1 MSHGGTD
8 KYYKPANKLVSDG
21 DIARAD
27 NLNALNYA
35 ADSSFEQVA
44 DDLDALELTMTTVVG
59 SAQAWAS
66 RDQGSL
72 PDLLVP
78 NTYSSKA
85 YAIEAL
91 DAATNNVDII
101 RKANG
106 TTLTGT
112 SGRSALNSAA
122 NAQASASTATTQA
135 GISTTQAGIS
145 TAQAVIA
152 TTKAGEASVSAA
164 NALTSEN
171 NADAS
176 ELLAYKWASNPEDV
190 IVAGGEYSAYHWS
203 LKAAASAATFTPTSL
218 LNSIK
223 TVDGAGS
230 GLDADLL
237 DGQQGA
243 YYSPITSPAL
253 TGVPTAPT
261 AALDT
266 NTTQLATTQFVL
278 NQAYDTVPIVNGTAT
293 AGDSERYSRGNHV
306 HPTDSTRAPLASPGL
321 TGVPTAPTA
330 AVDTTTT
337 QLATTAFVVNQASA
351 TNPLMDGAAAPGTS
365 KRYSRQDHKHPI
377 DTSRAPLA
385 SPTFTGT
392 VAGITK
398 VMVGLGSVDNT
409 TDAAKPVST
418 AQQTALNLK
427 ANLASPALSGTPT
440 APTAAV
446 GTVTDQ
452 VATTSFADA
461 AILNKEPDLP
471 LIRPSLLL
479 DFANSKTLDPR
490 ITFSRPSAAT
500 YYDGKTMA
508 KAGENLLVRSQEFDN
523 TSNWPLSSLITVTPN
538 STTAPDGT
546 LTADTFTESVSE
558 DVHRIASI
566 GNSGSAGEFTASCF
580 VKANGGTRFFSIGMT
595 HTSSGYSNATF
606 DLSTATVTQILTAG
620 YTYPSATITAVGNG
634 WFRCTITVTITASAL
649 VIIGLAKD
657 ATFVNGSRGS
667 QTYLGDGTSSLFIWG
682 AQLEQRGNVT
692 AYTPTTDQP
701 ITKYLP
707 VLLSA
712 PAGTPRFDHDPIT
725 GESLGLLIEEQR
737 TNLLTYSEQ
746 FDNAAWSK
754 NRCTVTP
761 NVSIS
766 PDGSLNA
773 DKLVEDTTATNTH
786 NILESTT
793 ASIGVSYTFSVFVKA
808 AERKWAAIVINN
820 NGVFPVAYFNL
831 ETGVKGSDA
840 SGLGRMVDV
849 GNGWFRLSLTVTAT
863 STILSIYILST
874 AVNGIQNYTG
884 DGTSGI
890 YIWGAQL
897 EAEALPT
904 SYIKTEASQVTRS
917 ADAASMTGEN
927 FSSWYRQDE
936 GTLFSDAVCNAPGTY
951 FPTVYTIN
959 DGTSNNLINVGYGG
973 SQLKLSVKSN
983 GTVYFTNGSN
993 ATTGIRH
1000 LQAGTYNFNDIAT
1013 SNDGLTPITGTTA
1026 VIPIVDKMY
1035 IGSGNFPY
1043 LNGTI
1048 SKLTYYPKRL
1058 TNTQLQSLTKR

>member
-8 KYYKPANKLVSDG
+8 KYYNPANKLVNDG

-27 NLNALNYA
+27 DLNALNYA

-278 NQAYDTVPIVNGTAT
+278 NQAYDTVPRVNGTAT

-365 KRYSRQDHKHPI
+365 KRYSRQDHIHPT
-377 DTSRAPLA
+377 DTSRAP
-385 SPTFTGT
+385 
-392 VAGITK
+392 
-398 VMVGLGSVDNT
+398 
-409 TDAAKPVST
+409 
-418 AQQTALNLK
+418 
-427 ANLASPALSGTPT
+427 LASPALSGTPT

-500 YYDGKTMA
+500 Y
-508 KAGENLLVRSQEFDN
+508 FDDKG
-523 TSNWPLSSLITVTPN
+523 IMK
-538 STTAPDGT
+538 
-546 LTADTFTESVSE
+546 
-558 DVHRIASI
+558 I
-566 GNSGSAGEFTASCF
+566 
-580 VKANGGTRFFSIGMT
+580 
-595 HTSSGYSNATF
+595 
-606 DLSTATVTQILTAG
+606 
-620 YTYPSATITAVGNG
+620 
-634 WFRCTITVTITASAL
+634 
-649 VIIGLAKD
+649 
-657 ATFVNGSRGS
+657 
-667 QTYLGDGTSSLFIWG
+667 
-682 AQLEQRGNVT
+682 
-692 AYTPTTDQP
+692 
-701 ITKYLP
+701 
-707 VLLSA
+707 A

-737 TNLLTYSEQ
+737 TNFIGRSEEL
-746 FDNAAWSK
+746 DHLAWTKTRISV
-754 NRCTVTP
+754 VT
-761 NVSIS
+761 NVSVA
-766 PDGSLNA
+766 PDGEITA
-773 DKLVEDTTATNTH
+773 DKIVEDTSASSSH
-786 NILESTT
+786 IL
-793 ASIGVSYTFSVFVKA
+793 SIPMAAIAPTQVLTLSVYAKA
-808 AERKWAAIVINN
+808 AERFEFDLILWNQGAAVNQVR
-820 NGVFPVAYFNL
+820 GAFNL
-831 ETGVKGSDA
+831 AAKTAVASIGGNGRDA
-840 SGLGRMVDV
+840 VARIEDV
-849 GNGWFRLSLTVTAT
+849 GGGWFRCSISGIPDVVGTT
-863 STILSIYILST
+863 SGGGIALKLGG
-874 AVNGIQNYTG
+874 VNAYTG
-884 DGTSGI
+884 DGTSGL
-890 YIWGAQL
+890 YIWGAQS
-897 EAEALPT
+897 EAGSFPT

-936 GTLFSDAVCNAPGTY
+936 GSLVADWIADKDTDFINILCLGGVSANAG
-951 FPTVYTIN
+951 FMNMRRDLSGNFYT
-959 DGTSNNLINVGYGG
+959 
-973 SQLKLSVKSN
+973 SVIS
-983 GTVYFTNGSN
+983 
-993 ATTGIRH
+993 
-1000 LQAGTYNFNDIAT
+1000 
-1013 SNDGLTPITGTTA
+1013 PTTA
-1026 VIPIVDKMY
+1026 VTLDVVTGATVEGTEYKCSMTYRTNDFAATANGGAVKTNTAGTIPLVGTLI
-1035 IGSGNFPY
+1035 IGNGWNNSNASPVNEY
-1043 LNGTI
+1043 LNGAI
-1048 SKLTYYPKRL
+1048 RKLAYYPKRL
-1058 TNTQLQSLTKR
+1058 TNTQLQSLTKG